1 VDVSRESRP
10 WWLPIAARGGEWLVR
25 LLGAT
30 WRFDV
35 VRHPD
40 YALAERAQ
48 ERFVYAFWHSAILP
62 MAVLRRDEGIAV
74 LVSRHRD
81 GELITRVIEGLG
93 YVTARGSSTRGG
105 EAGAREMLSW
115 AERGAHLA
123 VTPDGP
129 RGPRERAKDGVVYL
143 AERSQRR
150 LVPIAIAAR
159 SVWVMKSWDGF
170 RIPRPFA
177 RVRVA
182 YGAPMTWSEGDVGV
196 ARDRFEHELT
206 VLTQETRR
214 AAGEPS

>member
-1 VDVSRESRP
+1 MTRESRP
-10 WWLPIAARGGEWLVR
+10 WWLPIAARAGEYVVR

-30 WRFDV
+30 WRFEV
-35 VRHPD
+35 VRDPA
-40 YALAERAQ
+40 YALAERSG

-105 EAGAREMLSW
+105 ESGVREMLAW
-115 AERGAHLA
+115 AERHAHLA

-129 RGPRERAKDGVVYL
+129 RGPREQAKDGVVYL
-143 AERSQRR
+143 AEHTRRR

-159 SVWVMKSWDGF
+159 SVWVLRSWDGF
-170 RIPRPFA
+170 RIPKPFA
-177 RVRVA
+177 KVRVA
-182 YGAPMTWSEGDVGV
+182 YGMPLTCDRQDAV
-196 ARDRFEHELT
+196 AARVRFERELIG
-206 VLTQETRR
+206 LTQETRR
-214 AAGEPS
+214 RAGERA